1 MSNKITE
8 FITVSETFP
17 VDAKKMYEAWLDS
30 ETHSKFTG
38 GAAKIDPT
46 LGGAFT
52 AWDDYISGK
61 NLELHPNTVIVQSW
75 RATDFPEGA
84 EDSILKVI
92 FEEIEAETKI
102 TINHTNIP
110 ESMVNDY
117 KQGWLDYYF
126 KPMKEYFK

>member
-1 MSNKITE
+1 MVTITDTFDQGKIIAQKKIN
-8 FITVSETFP
+8 ITDTDFP
-17 VDAKKMYEAWLDS
+17 DPLRTKLFRE
-30 ETHSKFTG
+30 
-38 GAAKIDPT
+38 GADLLATSLP
-46 LGGAFT
+46 
-52 AWDDYISGK
+52 DYISGK